1 MSMPEVTP
9 IHRPFEH
16 LRFNLDVLS
25 MTKDEKLD
33 WLANHALMLEH
44 KYLREIHGL
53 PQIAPEGKIQ
63 FLTGGKLN
71 DVTKAVDFD
80 GIPIHTRYI
89 TKPKDPSPKLGE
101 IPEAYGAINNW
112 FETYADNHERHLPP
126 PSKIGP
132 LNEISDVIFCLANL
146 VTLDKSAPSGYIQYM
161 EEIAKALGTPL
172 DKLLTITVLKY
183 NYRLGQ
189 GKSQKNHAVEDQ
201 ILISFLDSAKNA
213 DGTPYIVE
221 PSNVQLHNTFHTLS
235 GIENLLVNRV
245 HDLKQLRD
253 LGVSPYA
260 KHQPS

>member
-1 MSMPEVTP
+1 MSMPEISPVHLP
-9 IHRPFEH
+9 YEH

-25 MTKDEKLD
+25 MSKEDKLD
-33 WLANHALMLEH
+33 WLASHALSLEH

-63 FLTGGKLN
+63 FLTGGKLK

-80 GIPIHTRYI
+80 GLPIHTRYI

-101 IPEAYGAINNW
+101 IPEAFSAINSW

-132 LNEISDVIFCLANL
+132 INEISDVIYCLANL
-146 VTLDKSAPSGYIQYM
+146 TSLDKAAPLAYTQYM
-161 EEIAKALGTPL
+161 EEIANSLGVPL

-183 NYRLGQ
+183 NYRFGQ
-189 GKSQKNHAVEDQ
+189 GKSQKNHQIEDQ
-201 ILISFLDSAKNA
+201 ILSSFLESAKNP
-213 DGTPYIVE
+213 DGSSYISE
-221 PSNVQLHNTFHTLS
+221 PTNEQLHSTFHVLS
-235 GIENLLVNRV
+235 GIDNLLVNRV

-253 LGVSPYA
+253 LGISPYVKKSA
-260 KHQPS
+260 